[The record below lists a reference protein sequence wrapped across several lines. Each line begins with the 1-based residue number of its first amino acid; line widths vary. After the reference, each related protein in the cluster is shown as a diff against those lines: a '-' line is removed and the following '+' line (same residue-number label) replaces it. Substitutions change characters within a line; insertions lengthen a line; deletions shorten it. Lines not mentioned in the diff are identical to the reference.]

1 MRYTYTFLP
10 KSICRLFSCCRFLCA
25 FTLSKC
31 FRNKCKKYF
40 TYRSFYQLAKVFFG
54 RRSIKTLKVRL
65 SAISIKTEFCGRY
78 FPVNFSETF
87 KRLFYRKPVNR
98 CFLTW
103 LIKLFFI
110 CLKDFQRNWKACSRM
125 CHINMVILTV
135 FICNIK
141 MSIHSKFHISDLHIN
156 LLCTPLILKLS
167 FQIQPHFWLV

>member
-40 TYRSFYQLAKVFFG
+40 TYRSFYQLAKVFSG
-54 RRSIKTLKVRL
+54 RRSIKTLKIRL

-87 KRLFYRKPVNR
+87 KTTILQETCKQVLFNLVDKAFFYLLERLSKKP
-98 CFLTW
+98 
-103 LIKLFFI
+103 K
-110 CLKDFQRNWKACSRM
+110 S
-125 CHINMVILTV
+125 V
-135 FICNIK
+135 FTDV
-141 MSIHSKFHISDLHIN
+141 SH
-156 LLCTPLILKLS
+156 
-167 FQIQPHFWLV
+167 